1 MVKEGWDCAESVEL
15 NQWTKLLFLHQ
26 NKCSAPSLQTL
37 VRPLKEI
44 LDSVTQL
51 RHTAVHRIKVSAN
64 RLESFLADSE
74 ILARLLEDNECT
86 LYLARLQQETSVA
99 VEELKRN
106 KDLLEVGLG
115 EELKKIAAKR
125 ADLERLENEAI
136 RDMLAQ
142 DREYQSLAGE
152 SLDQAIIS
160 TETAVQSSGA
170 TEDNGISDADF
181 DEQDTGQLLEK
192 PRVQK
197 DRDDWEDSTN

>member
-1 MVKEGWDCAESVEL
+1 LETACYAFGRKSLVDIMVKEGWDCAESVEL

-74 ILARLLEDNECT
+74 ISARLLEDNECT

-136 RDMLAQ
+136 RDMLAT
-142 DREYQSLAGE
+142 RLGVPE
-152 SLDQAIIS
+152 
-160 TETAVQSSGA
+160 
-170 TEDNGISDADF
+170 
-181 DEQDTGQLLEK
+181 
-192 PRVQK
+192 PR
-197 DRDDWEDSTN
+197 